1 MFDEPFAHGRSLV
14 HAVDPR
20 FRLVAAFVCAVC
32 LAVVRTPEAAWFG
45 FGMAALLLALS
56 RPPVRPVL
64 RRLVVVNVFIAFLWL
79 TVPLTSGGEAIA
91 EWGPLEVSR
100 AGVLLTLLV
109 TVKSNA
115 IVMTFLA
122 LVATMDSPTIGYAL
136 ERLRFPSK
144 LVFLFLFT
152 YRYLHVIADE
162 WHKLHVAARLRG
174 FAPKTNMHT
183 YRTFGNMLGMV
194 FVHSFDRSVR
204 VYEAMILRGFS
215 GRFQSVTAF
224 RATSRDAVFAWRRSR
239 AWFASWPLICI
250 WSFPVAEPI
259 FALEHIS
266 FTYAGG
272 RQVFRDMDFALYPD
286 RKIGLYGPNGS
297 GKTTF
302 FRLIMGLAAPQ
313 EGRILFHGR
322 PLETEKDFREL
333 RCKVGLVLQHAEDQ
347 LFCPTVLEDVAFGPL
362 NLGCSQDEA
371 RVRAASTLERL
382 GLAGFENRLTHRLSG
397 GEKKLVSL
405 ATVLVMEPEALLLDE
420 PTNGLDPEARQRIIG
435 VLKTLPTARIIISHD
450 WDFLAE
456 TSSEYLTVEGQHFT
470 DAAPSHAHAH
480 MHVHPLGNKPH
491 EH

>member
-56 RPPVRPVL
+56 RPPMRPVL
-64 RRLVVVNVFIAFLWL
+64 RRLAVVNVFIAFLWL
-79 TVPLTSGGEAIA
+79 TVPLTSG
-91 EWGPLEVSR
+91 
-100 AGVLLTLLV
+100 VLLTLLV
-109 TVKSNA
+109 TIKSNA

-162 WHKLHVAARLRG
+162 WHKLHGAARLRG

-224 RATSRDAVFAWRRSR
+224 RATSRDAVFAV
-239 AWFASWPLICI
+239 AAFACMVCL
-250 WSFPVAEPI
+250 
-259 FALEHIS
+259 
-266 FTYAGG
+266 
-272 RQVFRDMDFALYPD
+272 
-286 RKIGLYGPNGS
+286 
-297 GKTTF
+297 
-302 FRLIMGLAAPQ
+302 
-313 EGRILFHGR
+313 
-322 PLETEKDFREL
+322 
-333 RCKVGLVLQHAEDQ
+333 
-347 LFCPTVLEDVAFGPL
+347 VAFDL
-362 NLGCSQDEA
+362 Y
-371 RVRAASTLERL
+371 LEFPR
-382 GLAGFENRLTHRLSG
+382 G
-397 GEKKLVSL
+397 
-405 ATVLVMEPEALLLDE
+405 
-420 PTNGLDPEARQRIIG
+420 
-435 VLKTLPTARIIISHD
+435 
-450 WDFLAE
+450 
-456 TSSEYLTVEGQHFT
+456 
-470 DAAPSHAHAH
+470 
-480 MHVHPLGNKPH
+480 
-491 EH
+491 